1 MRQVLLALP
10 LLLAALPALAQ
21 QQQPSPATQPPDQA
35 VVMRSTLDALRA
47 NTEALSKSAT
57 VMDTFSNR
65 LERLESATR
74 GVPPSLEGLRTDIIA
89 IRAALERIAM
99 GAGQRRPPATLKFN
113 AFSCGNEGEA
123 NCAQNA
129 CKSVGY
135 AKGLAI
141 AATRTGTGAQQR
153 PVSVD
158 EATCYD

>member
-1 MRQVLLALP
+1 MTRQARLALP
-10 LLLAALPALAQ
+10 LLLVGLPALAQ
-21 QQQPSPATQPPDQA
+21 QQPPATPPDQA

-47 NTEALSKSAT
+47 NTEALGRSAT
-57 VMDTFSNR
+57 VMDTFANR

-89 IRAALERIAM
+89 IRAALERIAT
-99 GAGQRRPPATLKFN
+99 GAGQRRAPATLKFN

-123 NCAQNA
+123 NCAQTA

-141 AATRTGTGAQQR
+141 TATRTGTGAQQR
-153 PVSVD
+153 TVSVD